1 HGLCLRHAGWR
12 RVLGGVAAVVVV
24 LGVLYAILTL
34 AVPWVPVGGTWI
46 YFVPIAA
53 LGVAI
58 GAVGRPMLQRLGSR
72 RACLALG
79 RCAACGYD
87 LHETHPES
95 DGCCRC
101 PECGAAWRFSTDP
114 GERFGRMERITDDL
128 GDRHPMR
135 RLPPPRRMLVWPVTH
150 RGQLALA
157 AWLML
162 AAGAFTLGVWV
173 MWQPTPP
180 AWPAALRWAKASTLP
195 VCTLATIVII
205 TCSVRWFELRRFAH
219 ERVLRAECPICAAAL
234 ATGAET
240 ERAPQSTHCTDC
252 GSAWHARR

>member
-1 HGLCLRHAGWR
+1 MRDDRGNTFRAVSYATLREYGLDMNEGTWHGLCLRHAGWR

-24 LGVLYAILTL
+24 LGVLYTILTL

-79 RCAACGYD
+79 RCAPCGYD

-101 PECGAAWRFSTDP
+101 RECGAAWWFSIDAD
-114 GERFGRMERITDDL
+114 ERFGRMERISGDL

-135 RLPPPRRMLVWPVTH
+135 R
-150 RGQLALA
+150 
-157 AWLML
+157 
-162 AAGAFTLGVWV
+162 
-173 MWQPTPP
+173 
-180 AWPAALRWAKASTLP
+180 
-195 VCTLATIVII
+195 
-205 TCSVRWFELRRFAH
+205 RFAH
-219 ERVLRAECPICAAAL
+219 EHVLGAECPICAGSL
-234 ATGAET
+234 ATGTEA
-240 ERAPQSTHCTDC
+240 ERAPQPTRCGGC